1 MDNEKNL
8 KSTDARKQSVT
19 FFLGSYSDEGPY
31 VPTAN
36 GEGIL
41 TCTLDLESGEIET
54 NSLSREGINST
65 YLDKSTDEEYLFAA
79 CDMFTSDGK
88 VMAFSIGNR
97 GVLSKLSEQS
107 SHGKSTC
114 HIGCDREGN
123 KIFVS
128 SYIDG
133 KLTAYNFDGD
143 KLSPVT
149 DIISY
154 EGSGPNPD
162 RQERSHAHQA
172 LVSPD
177 NKWLYVC
184 DLGSDKIWVHDLN
197 DLQGSIRS
205 IDVPAGYGPRHLVW
219 NNPLSKAYV
228 YCELNSHILV
238 YDRDDQSGMM
248 TLLEDKAAL
257 PKEYKGE
264 AAGSAIRIH
273 PTNRAL
279 YVSDRGQNSIIV
291 HRIDENGRL
300 KFADWFSIKGETPRD
315 FAIDPTGQWLLSANQ
330 DTDAIIPFRLDPE
343 SGLPTRETAPSFE
356 CGTPVSILFL
366 TPETA

>member
-8 KSTDARKQSVT
+8 KSEKAIKQSVT
-19 FFLGSYSDEGPY
+19 FFIGSYSDEGPY

-41 TCTLDLESGEIET
+41 TCTLDLESGQIQKT
-54 NSLSREGINST
+54 SLSKEGINST
-65 YLDKSTDEEYLFAA
+65 YLDKSPNEKFLFVA
-79 CDMFTSDGK
+79 CDMFSSVGNVT
-88 VMAFSIGNR
+88 AFSINNKGSI
-97 GVLSKLSEQS
+97 SKLSTQS

-114 HIGCDREGN
+114 HIACDREGN

-133 KLTAYNFDGD
+133 KLAAYNFDGN
-143 KLSPVT
+143 KLSPASE
-149 DIISY
+149 IITY

-172 LVSPD
+172 VVSPD

-184 DLGSDKIWVHDLN
+184 DLGSDKIWIHDSN

-219 NNPLSKAYV
+219 NSPLSRAYV

-238 YDRDDQSGMM
+238 YDWDNQSGMM
-248 TLLEDKAAL
+248 TLVEDKAAL

-273 PTNRAL
+273 PTNQAL

-291 HRIDENGRL
+291 HTIDETGRL
-300 KFADWFSIKGETPRD
+300 KFESWFSIKGKTPRD

-330 DTDAIIPFRLDPE
+330 DTDSIVPFRLDPE
-343 SGLPTRETAPSFE
+343 SGLPTGEAAPLFE
-356 CGTPVSILFL
+356 CGTPVCILFL